1 MYEGI
6 VEATL
11 LYGCEAWMLNVH
23 ERRRVEAV
31 AMNCLHSICGVRRMD
46 RISNV
51 EKRRKCG
58 KTVALPGVLR
68 LFGHVERMEG
78 ERLVRRVYDS
88 DARGMRG
95 RGRPRKCWI
104 DGTKEVMRRKGLDIQ
119 EARVC
124 VQDRNEWRSICRGDR
139 RAVGGLPV

>member
-1 MYEGI
+1 MVSGGVQCGACDGARVMQ
-6 VEATL
+6 VE
-11 LYGCEAWMLNVH
+11 MS
-23 ERRRVEAV
+23 
-31 AMNCLHSICGVRRMD
+31 CLRSICGVRRMD
-46 RISNV
+46 RIANV
-51 EKRRKCG
+51 EIRRRCG
-58 KTVALPGVLR
+58 KTVGVGERMDQGVLR
-68 LFGHVERMEG
+68 WFGHAERMEG

-124 VQDRNEWRSICRGDR
+124 VH
-139 RAVGGLPV
+139 

>member
-1 MYEGI
+1 
-6 VEATL
+6 
-11 LYGCEAWMLNVH
+11 MLNVH
-23 ERRRVEAV
+23 ERKKDGALE
-31 AMNCLHSICGVRRMD
+31 MSCLRIICGVRRMD
-46 RISNV
+46 MISNV
-51 EKRRKCG
+51 EIRRRCG
-58 KTVALPGVLR
+58 KNVGVGERMDQGVLR
-68 LFGHVERMEG
+68 WFGHVERMGG